1 MLIMSSGSYGNSH
14 LDILDIRKEPIQTVQ
29 TVALDS
35 IYFGEGITFLPD
47 TKEIIMLTY
56 KKRKAFRFNLRLEL
70 LEEMIIP
77 S

>member
-47 TKEIIMLTY
+47 TEEIIMLTY